1 MLSIGSC
8 FTIKEVRYA
17 YTMFGSHNV
26 DAGGSRV
33 LLTVDFIGTELTME
47 ARVPASMMYLHSRTE
62 PCDLKLN

>member
-1 MLSIGSC
+1 
-8 FTIKEVRYA
+8 
-17 YTMFGSHNV
+17 MFGSHNV